1 MIKKLSLAATTIL
14 IIGLASSWYVAGRF
28 VAPAPRSIIQP
39 TIDLQLKD
47 IEIRSESGSILA
59 GWHVQAN
66 KTKGVIVLLHGIR
79 SSRMQMIDRAK
90 LLYDQGYSSI
100 LIDFQA
106 HGESPGEYITI
117 GHLEKFDVK
126 ATIDFARSKHPNE
139 PIAVI
144 GVSLGGA
151 SAVLAAPLGI
161 DALILESV
169 YTNIST
175 AVHNRV
181 AMRLGPFSW
190 LPAELLLAQLK
201 PRFGFSVGELSPI
214 NMIKY
219 ISCPVYIIA
228 GEVDLHTTK
237 EETRRLFN
245 LANSPKKLWLVENF
259 AHVDIYNASPEA
271 YKKNIIMFLSEHLK
285 KES

>member
-59 GWHVQAN
+59 GWHVQSN

-271 YKKNIIMFLSEHLK
+271 YKKNIIIFLSEHLK

>member
-1 MIKKLSLAATTIL
+1 MIKKLSLAALTIL

-59 GWHVQAN
+59 GWHVQSN

-117 GHLEKFDVK
+117 D
-126 ATIDFARSKHPNE
+126 
-139 PIAVI
+139 
-144 GVSLGGA
+144 
-151 SAVLAAPLGI
+151 
-161 DALILESV
+161 
-169 YTNIST
+169 IS
-175 AVHNRV
+175 
-181 AMRLGPFSW
+181 
-190 LPAELLLAQLK
+190 
-201 PRFGFSVGELSPI
+201 SP
-214 NMIKY
+214 
-219 ISCPVYIIA
+219 
-228 GEVDLHTTK
+228 
-237 EETRRLFN
+237 
-245 LANSPKKLWLVENF
+245 
-259 AHVDIYNASPEA
+259 
-271 YKKNIIMFLSEHLK
+271 
-285 KES
+285 

>member
-181 AMRLGPFSW
+181 TMRLGPFSW